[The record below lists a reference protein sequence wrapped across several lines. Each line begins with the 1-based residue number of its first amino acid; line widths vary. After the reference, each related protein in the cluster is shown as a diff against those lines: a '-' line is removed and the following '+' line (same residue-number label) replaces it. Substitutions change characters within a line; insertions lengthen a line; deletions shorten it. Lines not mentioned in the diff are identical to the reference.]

1 MLYRPFEFI
10 EISMQNH
17 EVISVTHQHWLF
29 QGMSNPAIL
38 PRPIPNILPTPN
50 ILPSFVILPPLV
62 ILSEAKNLPL
72 AHHLLPGMTTL
83 ITLTSPNIL
92 PSFVILPPLVIL
104 SEAKNLPLAHH
115 RLHPMQRHI
124 HQQRR
129 KHTTLSNPL
138 FAGEI
143 GIAIHHS
150 RPQPGINGMPEHRKG
165 LQLIQYDCLGKVV
178 ERSFNISVE
187 HKTGLTF
194 NRYQNGGNRIMRAPA
209 RTITIT
215 MSFKSHLPFRFE
227 RQLHERLL
235 TAIHHR
241 QDSERTSFGRSWLGN
256 PHPSHRSGRLVVPV
270 FGGNGGCH

>member
-29 QGMSNPAIL
+29 QGMSNPATL

-72 AHHLLPGMTTL
+72 AHHLLPGMTTP
-83 ITLTSPNIL
+83 ITPTTPNIL

-104 SEAKNLPLAHH
+104 SEAKNLPLAHLH
-115 RLHPMQRHI
+115 LHPMQCHI

-138 FAGEI
+138 LAGEI
-143 GIAIHHS
+143 GIAIDHS
-150 RPQPGINGMPEHRKG
+150 RSQPGVNRSSERGRG
-165 LQLIQYDCLGKVV
+165 LQLIQYHCLADVV
-178 ERSFNISVE
+178 ECSFNIGIE
-187 HKTGLTF
+187 HKTG
-194 NRYQNGGNRIMRAPA
+194 
-209 RTITIT
+209 
-215 MSFKSHLPFRFE
+215 
-227 RQLHERLL
+227 
-235 TAIHHR
+235 
-241 QDSERTSFGRSWLGN
+241 
-256 PHPSHRSGRLVVPV
+256 
-270 FGGNGGCH
+270 